1 MFVTHFKTNGDA
13 VSRRKGVA
21 LGSVLLCLAVL
32 VALLFI
38 VVSASLSH
46 LNLVTAVGR
55 REHARNLAE
64 SALARGLEEL
74 IATDYAFGRDEK
86 DRVVVT
92 FAGLQDAEGIV
103 TFNKKEFAA
112 GYSTFNLDSDRPLAG
127 AGGLNVPPE
136 AVHLVA
142 RGRVGEI
149 EQWMECVYHRP
160 PYPDGLVG
168 TGWIEA
174 SGLVLTGVKKGE
186 DYEGG
191 DPASVLP
198 EDKTPA
204 NLFANALS
212 GPKGPS
218 VILGPGC
225 DINGSVGS
233 RGAIRVDSSNMVKG
247 EILPNSERRPI
258 PALNIRTRIS
268 ELVPNAVGVFSTSG
282 ALTLDKSWFSQASG
296 DLLVGGDLDLNGSAL
311 CVEGDLTVDGAIKG
325 TGVILATGSVEVN
338 GGGSKVVSSDQVALA
353 AGGDVRLRGSNPAG
367 NFFQGLVYTEGDL
380 EADSITVVGAAIA
393 NGKSP
398 GKGNVTL
405 NNVKFVKTPTSV
417 QITLTRMKGFPY
429 GGRSGALSITLK
441 PAPDGKSY
449 LADVRAAFTIDSD
462 AKKAAYIDNPILW
475 KGLGDKPAYRTW
487 ESINVGEPGPD
498 FGRQLGNEIGRWVRD
513 YAEGESKWVGEF
525 TKLLPQELNSMVD
538 DQPGAYEIS
547 FSLNNLMAEEFGESR
562 ILLWREFE
570 R

>member
-1 MFVTHFKTNGDA
+1 MK
-13 VSRRKGVA
+13 RKKGVA

-38 VVSASLSH
+38 AVSASLSH

-74 IATDYAFGRDEK
+74 IATDYAFGRDDK
-86 DRVVVT
+86 DRVEVKMT
-92 FAGLQDAEGIV
+92 GLQDAEGIV
-103 TFNKKEFAA
+103 TFSKREFAR
-112 GYSTFNLDSDRPLAG
+112 GYSTYNLESDSAQIG
-127 AGGLNVPPE
+127 AGDLNVPPE

-142 RGRVGEI
+142 RGRVGDI

-186 DYEGG
+186 DYKGG
-191 DPASVLP
+191 DPDAVAP

-204 NLFANALS
+204 NLFANATS
-212 GPKGPS
+212 GPKGPA

-225 DINGSVGS
+225 EINGSVGS
-233 RGAIRVDSSNMVKG
+233 RGAVQVDSSNTVKG
-247 EILPNSERRPI
+247 EILPNSEKRPI
-258 PALNIRTRIS
+258 PSLNIVTRIN
-268 ELVPNAVGVFSTSG
+268 ELLPNSVKVSSTSG
-282 ALTLDKSWFSQASG
+282 ALTLDKSWFNHSPG
-296 DLLVGGDLDLNGSAL
+296 ELRIGGDLDLNGSAL
-311 CVEGDLTVDGAIKG
+311 CVEGNLVVDGAVKG
-325 TGVILATGSVEVN
+325 TGVILVTGSVEVN

-353 AGGDVRLRGSNPAG
+353 AEGDVKLRGSNPAG

-398 GKGNVTL
+398 GKGNVVL

-417 QITLTRMKGFPY
+417 QINLTRMKGFPF

-441 PAPDGKSY
+441 PAPDGKTY

-462 AKKAAYIDNPILW
+462 ASDADKIDNPIRW
-475 KGLGDKPAYRTW
+475 KGLGDEPAYRTW
-487 ESINVGEPGPD
+487 ENVNVGVPGPD
-498 FGRQLGNEIGRWVRD
+498 FGRELGTEIGEWVRD
-513 YAEGESKWVGEF
+513 YAEGEKKWVGRF
-525 TKLLPQELNSMVD
+525 TKILPEELNGMLD
-538 DQPGAYEIS
+538 TQPGSYEIS
-547 FSLNNLMAEEFGESR
+547 FSLNNLLAEEFGESR